1 MTMDPI
7 LVSTYMNISGHFS
20 DIISVFMSYAFIFTS
35 RMCMYGLIASLVL
48 IFLSRQHYIID
59 LSFSGLNNSI

>member
-1 MTMDPI
+1 MAMDPI

-48 IFLSRQHYIID
+48 CVQT
-59 LSFSGLNNSI
+59 N